1 MKGYMTM
8 SHSRIRQTLA
18 DIYERL
24 DDINIELIELLND
37 YDELIAY
44 NPQKRFEE
52 ERGSLENLIHQ
63 LSEAQANFER
73 EEGITA

>member
-1 MKGYMTM
+1 M
-8 SHSRIRQTLA
+8 SHTKIRQDLA
-18 DIYERL
+18 DIYDRL
-24 DDINIELIELLND
+24 EDIIIELLNLLKE

-52 ERGSLENLIHQ
+52 ERESLENLINQ
-63 LSEAQANFER
+63 LSASKANFER

>member
-1 MKGYMTM
+1 M
-8 SHSRIRQTLA
+8 SHTKIRQDLA

-24 DDINIELIELLND
+24 DDINFELTLLLQD

-52 ERGSLENLIHQ
+52 ERENIEKLKQQ
-63 LSEAQANFER
+63 LTEAQANYER
-73 EEGITA
+73 EEGIRQ